1 MGLHNAPTIV
11 RELTAHGLSD
21 NCPVALVE
29 RGTTPLQHMTV
40 TTLKDLVDTI
50 DREDFQPPTLIIVG
64 EVVQLADKLARP
76 AQAGWNSAL
85 TEPAVTAGQRP
96 A

>member
-1 MGLHNAPTIV
+1 
-11 RELTAHGLSD
+11 
-21 NCPVALVE
+21 
-29 RGTTPLQHMTV
+29 
-40 TTLKDLVDTI
+40 
-50 DREDFQPPTLIIVG
+50 VG

-85 TEPAVTAGQRP
+85 AEPAVTAGQRP